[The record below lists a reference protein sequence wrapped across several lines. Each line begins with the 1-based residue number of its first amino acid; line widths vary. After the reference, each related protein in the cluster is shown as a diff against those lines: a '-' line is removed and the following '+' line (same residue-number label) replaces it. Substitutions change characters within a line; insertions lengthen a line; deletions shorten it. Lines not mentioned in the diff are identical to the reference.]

1 MMKIASL
8 AMMWRVEGSTEP
20 IVEGHGHSQP
30 TISHT
35 DTIPG
40 YLAKYGIDVE
50 QHNVTTDDG
59 YILGV
64 FRLPRPGA
72 PVVFLQ
78 HGILDSSWSFFDN
91 SPEIALGFQL
101 HGLGYD
107 IWLGN
112 DRGNM
117 FSRGHVSMNPK
128 LNKEFWSFSFSEM
141 GKFDVPANIDYVLN
155 QTGKASLS
163 YVGHSQGTS
172 QFFVAMTQ
180 PNLRTKLESKVNAFI
195 ALAPV
200 AYMAHQKV
208 LLYEV
213 MGHLGLTKK
222 MKSLYPYGFLDADGV
237 SAFGNTMC
245 KLTGGLI
252 CKFGVNI
259 ACGTSSKDTT
269 QAILN
274 ITAHFPY
281 GTSVQ
286 SVDHF
291 EQLYLAGKF
300 QDYDYGSSV
309 NLEKYGEKV
318 PPEYDLSQAAKVPTA
333 LFIGSKDKLGD
344 PKDVATLQ
352 PQLPN
357 VVYSKTFNTFSHITW
372 IAGSAS
378 AFQEWYP
385 DLESLLSKYNPLSTV
400 VV

>member
-1 MMKIASL
+1 
-8 AMMWRVEGSTEP
+8 MWQIGKGQFEINMEGST
-20 IVEGHGHSQP
+20 
-30 TISHT
+30 ISHK

-59 YILGV
+59 YILGL

-101 HGLGYD
+101 HELGYD

-112 DRGNM
+112 DRGNG
-117 FSRGHVSMNPK
+117 FSRNHVSMNSSH
-128 LNKEFWSFSFSEM
+128 NKDFWAFSFSEM
-141 GKFDVPANIDYVLN
+141 GKYDVPSNIDYVLN
-155 QTGKASLS
+155 QTDKPSLS
-163 YVGHSQGTS
+163 YIGHSQGTS

-180 PNLRTKLESKVNAFI
+180 PNLASKLENKVNAFI

-200 AYMAHQKV
+200 AYMKHQSV
-208 LLYEV
+208 FLYELF
-213 MGHLGLTKK
+213 GHLGLTKT
-222 MKSLYPYGFLDADGV
+222 MKSLYPYGFLNADSV

-245 KLTGGLI
+245 KLTGGLV

-259 ACGTSSKDTT
+259 ACGTSSEDTS

-274 ITAHFPY
+274 ITAHFPF

-286 SVDHF
+286 AIDHY
-291 EQLYLAGKF
+291 EQLYLSGKF
-300 QDYDYGSSV
+300 QDYNYGSAG
-309 NLEKYGEKV
+309 NLEKYGQEV
-318 PPEYDLSQAAKVPTA
+318 PPEFNLSSAANIPTA
-333 LFIGSKDKLGD
+333 LFIGSKDELGD
-344 PKDVATLQ
+344 PRDVATLQ
-352 PQLPN
+352 SQLPN
-357 VVYSKTFNTFSHITW
+357 VIFNKTYNKFSHITW
-372 IAGSAS
+372 IAGSKS

-385 DLESLLSKYNPLSTV
+385 DLKSLLSKYNPIPTV
-400 VV
+400 IV